1 MQEVNMNTNKTLQTD
16 HRLLLAFYQ
25 DEQSAEQVLQHLL
38 KAEIPMERI
47 SVLGQASASGDDPL
61 GIYYPKLG
69 DRMTG
74 WGKMG
79 ALWGGLWGL
88 LTGALGMFL
97 IPGVGPMIAA
107 GPIAEA
113 LIGAAGGASIGG
125 GVLAGAGAVSQLGV
139 AVHRMGVPAEKIEQY
154 HERLEQGEYLVML
167 IVDAEEVERWR
178 QKLSQ
183 TQPDLVADYPY
194 VGYTD
199 AIRAAV

>member
-1 MQEVNMNTNKTLQTD
+1 MQEVNMNTNKTLRTD

-69 DRMTG
+69 DRMAG

-113 LIGAAGGASIGG
+113 LIGAAGGAGIGG

-167 IVDAEEVERWR
+167 IVDAEETERWR
-178 QKLSQ
+178 EKLSQ
-183 TQPDLVADYPY
+183 TQPDLVTDYPY